1 MARPHRLSLAGCGL
15 ALLLAG
21 CGDTPLADAL
31 RGPAAPMP
39 GAVTSE
45 PSGPVLLV
53 TGARRPFRFMLLQ
66 DAGGQ
71 RLWRAEGGAALS
83 TQGARITATAG
94 LGAGPATILLAATR
108 LEGTDPLDDPRA
120 LPGRE
125 ARSLRSIDLQG
136 ATRSPQD
143 LRFGVQLDCRMTAAA
158 EGAWLL
164 LTERCTGDGIAFT
177 NRFWAEPA
185 SGAVRRSEQWV
196 GDATLTVEAHGL

>member
-31 RGPAAPMP
+31 RGPVGPMQSAA
-39 GAVTSE
+39 ASE

-53 TGARRPFRFMLLQ
+53 SGARRPFRFTLLQ
-66 DAGGQ
+66 HAGGQ

-94 LGAGPATILLAATR
+94 LGAGLAATR
-108 LEGTDPLDDPRA
+108 LEGADPLEDPRA

-125 ARSLRSIDLQG
+125 EVRSVRSIDLQG

-143 LRFGVQLDCRMTAAA
+143 LRFGVQLACRMTVAE
-158 EGAWLL
+158 EGAWLV
-164 LTERCTGDGIAFT
+164 LTERCSGDDIDFT
-177 NRFWAEPA
+177 NRFWAEA
-185 SGAVRRSEQWV
+185 ATGAVRRSEQWV
-196 GDATLTVEAHGL
+196 GDATLTVEAYGL